1 MAWTVT
7 YNADLNIIES
17 VCTGPMSGKDLQDAL
32 AKRVTL
38 QKQHSSNR
46 VLVDTTNL
54 EHVSNLMDVYN
65 LPAKDYIEEP
75 LSRHTKIALIMPV
88 EPKTRETA
96 EFYVTASLNRGWN
109 VSSFEN
115 REAALKWLGIDNQP
129 K

>member
-1 MAWTVT
+1 MAWTIT

-17 VCTGPMSGKDLQDAL
+17 IYTGSMNGKDLKDAL
-32 AKRVTL
+32 AKRVAL
-38 QKQHSSNR
+38 QEQHSSCL

-65 LPAKDYIEEP
+65 LPARDYIEEP

-88 EPKTRETA
+88 EPKARETA

-109 VSSFEN
+109 VASFEN
-115 REAALKWLGIDNQP
+115 REAALTWLGIDNQP